1 MSLDLSE
8 LDKAAGELERAGKPM
23 LLPIELIDEDPE
35 QPRVEFAEQPLKDLA
50 GSIKSAGV
58 KQPISVRPHPTAP
71 GRYMLNFGA
80 RRLRASKL
88 AGQEVIPAFIDEV
101 LGAYDQVIE
110 NEQREGLTPL
120 ELALF
125 VQKRLA
131 VGDSQA
137 QIARGIGKSKMMVTY
152 ATALINADDWLMNL
166 YRTGQCTGLAE
177 LYELRKLHAS
187 CASEVEAWA
196 ADLAEIS
203 RRDVAALKAELSGDA
218 TRPAPAKTQRT
229 ASADGDDDERD
240 EQAETAP
247 TYPMRITVK
256 HEGKKYQLVGRFVT
270 ELAPTEPG
278 LVFVRKGRDDAF
290 EVDISELE
298 LASIAVKRA

>member
-1 MSLDLSE
+1 
-8 LDKAAGELERAGKPM
+8 M

-35 QPRVEFAEQPLKDLA
+35 QPRVEFAEQPLQDLA
-50 GSIKSAGV
+50 SSIKSAGV
-58 KQPISVRPHPTAP
+58 KQPLSVRAHPTAP

-88 AGQEVIPAFIDEV
+88 AGQEVIPAFIDDV

-131 VGDSQA
+131 AGDSQA

-152 ATALINADDWLMNL
+152 ATALIDADDWLMNL

-187 CASEVEAWA
+187 RASEVEAWA
-196 ADLAEIS
+196 ADVTEIS
-203 RRDVAALKAELSGDA
+203 RRDVAALKAGLSGDA
-218 TRPAPAKTQRT
+218 AEPAPAKAKRG
-229 ASADGDDDERD
+229 ASADGDDDDSNER
-240 EQAETAP
+240 AEAVP
-247 TYPMRITVK
+247 TYAMRITVK
-256 HEGKKYQLVGRFVT
+256 HEGKKYQLIGRFVT
-270 ELAPTEPG
+270 ELAPTQPG
-278 LVFVRKGRDDAF
+278 LVYVRKGRDEPF
-290 EVDISELE
+290 EVDVAELE